1 MWEETCWQKTSVLY
15 WQRKSDGHF
24 IKDSKLPR
32 RRTNVNS
39 LHWYGDWTL
48 IATDVSGDAQQM
60 SCSLCGGV
68 VVDEVDL
75 ADFIREQ
82 IPIDDLAVFVGGSEE
97 EDT

>member
-1 MWEETCWQKTSVLY
+1 
-15 WQRKSDGHF
+15 
-24 IKDSKLPR
+24 
-32 RRTNVNS
+32 
-39 LHWYGDWTL
+39 
-48 IATDVSGDAQQM
+48 M

-82 IPIDDLAVFVGGSEE
+82 ISIDDLAVFVGGSEE